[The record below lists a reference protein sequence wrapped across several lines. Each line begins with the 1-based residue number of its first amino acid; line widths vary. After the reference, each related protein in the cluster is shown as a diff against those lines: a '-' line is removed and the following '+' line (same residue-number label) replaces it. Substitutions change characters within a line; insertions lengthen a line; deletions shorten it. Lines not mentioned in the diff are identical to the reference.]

1 MTLALIYCRY
11 SPRPTQRAGKVVDT
25 ESNAHQEAECRAHCA
40 RKDWEVAGV
49 FCDDSKSGK
58 DDLTKRPALADA
70 IAALRPGMVLVTY
83 KGDRLARD
91 TILEEVIRDKVARKR
106 AKVETVICPTD
117 ETPEGVLIRKIMSA
131 FAEYRRVSDGLL
143 TSRRSRMHQASGRK
157 MSGIAPFGYADDPKD
172 ATRIIPN
179 PTEQAICARVCE
191 LAAKGLKSMRIKRTL
206 EADKVMCRGKS
217 EWNRRTIQRIIT
229 RGIA

>member
-1 MTLALIYCRY
+1 MKHAILYARFSARPGAALC
-11 SPRPTQRAGKVVDT
+11 
-25 ESNAHQEAECRAHCA
+25 ESNEAQLESMRAFCIS
-40 RKDWEVAGV
+40 KGITVAGE
-49 FCDDSKSGK
+49 FQDRAASGADDTRPGLW
-58 DDLTKRPALADA
+58 DAIRALKRGYILLADH
-70 IAALRPGMVLVTY
+70 P
-83 KGDRLARD
+83 DRLARD
-91 TILEEVIRDKVARKR
+91 LMLGEVIREKAEVRGAT
-106 AKVETVICPTD
+106 VETVNART
-117 ETPEGVLIRKIMSA
+117 ESTLEGEMVRKILAVIS
-131 FAEYRRVSDGLL
+131 EYRRKADAAL
-143 TSRRSRMHQASGRK
+143 TSKRSRRHQATGRK
-157 MSGIAPFGYADDPKD
+157 MSKIAPFGYADDPKD